1 MTLNLT
7 PETLKLLEEKQ
18 AIEDRVDMITDYEMG
33 VGLEPDPTPNLSAK
47 EKKASFVV
55 QKVTKFEGILIE
67 KVFFSNKNIYG
78 NLMLSTCKQT
88 VKTPAPSSP
97 KFSATNLE

>member
-18 AIEDRVDMITDYEMG
+18 DIEERIDMIQDVEMG
-33 VGLEPDPTPNLSAK
+33 TGLQQESEILGQDKRS
-47 EKKASFVV
+47 EKSTFIV

-78 NLMLSTCKQT
+78 NLMLSTCK
-88 VKTPAPSSP
+88 
-97 KFSATNLE
+97 